1 MKEITSRR
9 FSIINSTNNKCS
21 YFLKGNQFDDPALKN
36 SCKDLLK
43 SVNSLVGLTVGEE
56 DSVGELSH
64 PLYRSHSSSL
74 HSNSYVSLLS
84 RRMSLGKSSITLSER
99 PGLSFSR
106 DTLLSV
112 NALYFR
118 YDSISESCES
128 QDPQQERK
136 IRNHQHS
143 AASRR
148 PSIKFLNER
157 RNTKSTYSLEQQKKD
172 TDSNETESTAML
184 ENSESGFTTA
194 ASLNNINS
202 LILPYIT
209 RKPSITFSETV
220 SIIKTER
227 RNSSPSISTTSSKI

>member
-1 MKEITSRR
+1 
-9 FSIINSTNNKCS
+9 
-21 YFLKGNQFDDPALKN
+21 
-36 SCKDLLK
+36 
-43 SVNSLVGLTVGEE
+43 
-56 DSVGELSH
+56 
-64 PLYRSHSSSL
+64 
-74 HSNSYVSLLS
+74 
-84 RRMSLGKSSITLSER
+84 MSLGKSSITLSER
-99 PGLSFSR
+99 SGLSFSR
-106 DTLLSV
+106 DPVLSLIG
-112 NALYFR
+112 LYFR

-128 QDPQQERK
+128 QDPQQEGK
-136 IRNHQHS
+136 IRKHHHS

-202 LILPYIT
+202 LILPSIT

-227 RNSSPSISTTSSKI
+227 RNSSPSISTSSLKIGLLWNAMISGSSLASDVEKNETAVLGNKSLSEVMLWTLIQSMNS